1 VGVHWRGGERS
12 GVDEGATREADIEM
26 YRREKARNRAICSKS
41 CQPHIRSSTWLAK
54 HDLPIKIKRKE
65 RTRGVIA
72 TDPHRTSS

>member
-12 GVDEGATREADIEM
+12 GVDEGATREADIET

-54 HDLPIKIKRKE
+54 HDLPIRKSVRVVLSLRIPTE
-65 RTRGVIA
+65 LQVE
-72 TDPHRTSS
+72 